1 MCKIGMRI
9 QSTDER
15 KRRWEHLQEATGE
28 STTAGALDVAA
39 KQYIRLKGGTS
50 AVPHG
55 VLEELLAAAE
65 ERGSLTGEEIVTILS
80 TKEIRLEYETE
91 WRVGEE

>member
-1 MCKIGMRI
+1 MCKIEMRI
-9 QSTDER
+9 QSTEER

-39 KQYIRLKGGTS
+39 KEYIRLKGGTP

-55 VLEELLAAAE
+55 TLAELFAAAE
-65 ERGSLTGEEIVTILS
+65 ERGSLTGEEIAEILD
-80 TKEIRLEYETE
+80 TEELPLMYESV
-91 WRVGEE
+91 WQVGEG

>member
-28 STTAGALDVAA
+28 NTTAGALDVAA
-39 KQYIRLKGGTS
+39 KQYIRLKGGTP

-65 ERGSLTGEEIVTILS
+65 ERGSLTGEEIAEILS
-80 TKEIRLEYETE
+80 TRELPLEYETD
-91 WRVGEE
+91 WSIGEK

>member
-39 KQYIRLKGGTS
+39 RQYIRLKGGTS

-65 ERGSLTGEEIVTILS
+65 ERGSLTGEEIVAILS
-80 TKEIRLEYETE
+80 TKELPLEYETD
-91 WRVGEE
+91 WNVGSE

>member
-1 MCKIGMRI
+1 MCKTEMRI

-39 KQYIRLKGGTS
+39 KEYLRLKGGTP

-55 VLEELLAAAE
+55 ALGELLAAAE
-65 ERGSLTGEEIVTILS
+65 ERGSLTGEEIVAILS
-80 TKEIRLEYETE
+80 TQELPLEYETE
-91 WRVGEE
+91 WSVGEE

>member
-1 MCKIGMRI
+1 MCKTEMRI
-9 QSTDER
+9 QSTDAR

-39 KQYIRLKGGTS
+39 KEYLRLKGGTP

-55 VLEELLAAAE
+55 ALGELLAAAE
-65 ERGSLTGEEIVTILS
+65 ERGSLTGEEIVEILS
-80 TKEIRLEYETE
+80 TKELPLKYDTE
-91 WRVGEE
+91 WGVGED

>member
-39 KQYIRLKGGTS
+39 KQYIRLKGGTP

-55 VLEELLAAAE
+55 ALAELLAAAE
-65 ERGSLTGEEIVTILS
+65 ERGSLTGEEIVKILS
-80 TKEIRLEYETE
+80 TSELPLGYETE
-91 WRVGEE
+91 WRIGKE

>member
-15 KRRWEHLQEATGE
+15 KRRWENLQEATGE

-39 KQYIRLKGGTS
+39 KQYIRLKGGTP

-65 ERGSLTGEEIVTILS
+65 DRGNLTGEEIVEILS
-80 TKEIRLEYETE
+80 TKELPLEYETD
-91 WRVGEE
+91 WSIGKR

>member
-39 KQYIRLKGGTS
+39 KEYLRLKGGTP

-55 VLEELLAAAE
+55 ALEELLAAAE
-65 ERGSLTGEEIVTILS
+65 ERGNLTGEEIVEILS
-80 TKEIRLEYETE
+80 TRELQLEYNTS
-91 WRVGEE
+91 WAVGEK

>member
-1 MCKIGMRI
+1 MCKTGMRI

-39 KQYIRLKGGTS
+39 KQYIRLKGGTP
-50 AVPHG
+50 AVPRG
-55 VLEELLAAAE
+55 VLEKLLAAAE
-65 ERGSLTGEEIVTILS
+65 ERGSLTGEEIAEILS
-80 TKEIRLEYETE
+80 TRELSLEYETN
-91 WRVGEE
+91 WTVGE